1 MPKFHEMPQ
10 ATPTMT
16 TGLIVAWL
24 KNEGDDLAPQDAI
37 AEVETD
43 KAAQEI
49 EVFDP
54 CVLLKILVPAGEEVA
69 AGQPIA
75 IIGDAVGE
83 DISELMATYESRKEE
98 ALAALS
104 ENAESGEPTDDA
116 PAVDSA
122 PTVTPSPPP
131 PAAQLEAGEGY
142 THGSWAGHTLH
153 EAIMEP
159 SGPYAPAQPVV
170 RASPIA
176 RKVAIE
182 RGVAL
187 TSVRGSGPNGRIVRA
202 DVETAMSGGVA
213 SGPPRAD
220 QSVRN
225 SQMRKAIARRLLAS
239 HQDAPSFFL
248 TARFDCDR
256 FVDLRNQLKAGGL
269 KASYNDLLLRAVA
282 KALAD
287 VPEVN
292 ASWSEDS
299 ITRFGRVDVG
309 IAVALPDGLITPI
322 IRNADRKSVAQIAQ
336 ESRDLVERA
345 KSGAL
350 DAEEYTGSTF
360 TVSNLGMMQIEDFT
374 AIINPPEA
382 AILAVGALQQEA
394 IVVPDGTL
402 AVSWQMKV
410 TMTCDHRVIDG
421 ALGARFL
428 QSLRAYVERPALLL
442 V

>member
-54 CVLLKILVPAGEEVA
+54 CVLLKILVPAGEEAA

-98 ALAALS
+98 ALAAVS
-104 ENAESGEPTDDA
+104 ASAESEPPADDA

-122 PTVTPSPPP
+122 PEPPP
-131 PAAQLEAGEGY
+131 PPPAQLEAGEGY

-159 SGPYAPAQPVV
+159 PGPYAPAQPVV

-202 DVETAMSGGVA
+202 DVESAMSGGVA

-239 HQDAPSFFL
+239 HQDAPTFFL

-282 KALAD
+282 KALVD

-292 ASWSEDS
+292 ASWSDDA

-336 ESRDLVERA
+336 ESRDLAERA

-350 DAEEYTGSTF
+350 EPDEYTGSTF
-360 TVSNLGMMQIEDFT
+360 TVSNLGMMQIEEFT

-394 IVVPDGTL
+394 VVTPDGTL
-402 AVSWQMKV
+402 TVSWQMKV

>member
-16 TGLIVAWL
+16 TGMIVAWL
-24 KNEGDDLAPQDAI
+24 KNEGDVLAPQDAI

-54 CVLLKILVPAGEEVA
+54 CVLLKILVPAGEEAA

-75 IIGDAVGE
+75 IIGDAAGE
-83 DISELMATYESRKEE
+83 DITELMEAYETLKAQ
-98 ALAALS
+98 ALAAVADGPAVA
-104 ENAESGEPTDDA
+104 EEEPPAESA
-116 PAVDSA
+116 PSA
-122 PTVTPSPPP
+122 PTPAAPAPPP
-131 PAAQLEAGEGY
+131 VQMEAGDGY
-142 THGSWAGHTLH
+142 THNAWAGKTLH

-159 SGPYAPAQPVV
+159 PGAYSPPQPVV

-176 RKVAIE
+176 RKVAVE

-202 DVETAMSGGVA
+202 DVEGASTGGVA
-213 SGPPRAD
+213 AGPPRSD
-220 QSVRN
+220 QVVRN
-225 SQMRKAIARRLLAS
+225 SQMRKAIARRLLGS
-239 HQDAPSFFL
+239 HQDAPTFFL
-248 TARFDCDR
+248 TARLNCDR
-256 FVDLRNQLKAGGL
+256 FVDLRSQLKAGGT
-269 KASYNDLLLRAVA
+269 KVSYNDLLLRAVA
-282 KALAD
+282 KALVD

-292 ASWSEDS
+292 ASWSDDA
-299 ITRFGRVDVG
+299 ITRFGRVDIGV
-309 IAVALPDGLITPI
+309 AVALPDGLITPI
-322 IRNADRKSVAQIAQ
+322 IRDADRKSVAQIAQ
-336 ESRDLVERA
+336 ESRDLAERA
-345 KSGAL
+345 KSGQL
-350 DAEEYTGSTF
+350 GTDEYSGSTF
-360 TVSNLGMMQIEDFT
+360 TVSNLGMMQIEAFT

-382 AILAVGALQQEA
+382 AILAVGALKQEP
-394 IVVPDGTL
+394 VVTADGTL
-402 AVSWQMKV
+402 AVSWQMNV

-428 QSLRAYVERPALLL
+428 QSLRGYVESPALLL